1 MSGTIRKALARR
13 IQELMC
19 DYGWDFDSALEQAV
33 KELKKKHKNRD
44 KIKDE
49 HVHTLKCEL
58 A

>member
-44 KIKDE
+44 S
-49 HVHTLKCEL
+49 LKEQDVCNLKYEL